1 MIPFHSGTLYRLSL
15 DYFHGHSRLIGRIS
29 CLCLARSGG
38 RLAGAGS
45 SSGTGSM
52 AVLQHTVADVAQ
64 LAMGE
69 GGDIGNLG
77 LTQRACGFAP
87 GGALA
92 IFLVGRDVER
102 DEEEEVR
109 ADYAHA

>member
-1 MIPFHSGTLYRLSL
+1 
-15 DYFHGHSRLIGRIS
+15 
-29 CLCLARSGG
+29 
-38 RLAGAGS
+38 
-45 SSGTGSM
+45 M
-52 AVLQHTVADVAQ
+52 AVLQHTVAVAAQ

-87 GGALA
+87 SGTFAL
-92 IFLVGRDVER
+92 FLVGCDVEG